1 MTVALAPNPFLFWVT
16 PQGQPAVGYQLFTYV
31 AGTSIP
37 QATYTDSTQTEQ
49 NTNPVVLN
57 AYGYASVWLVSGQTY
72 KLVLTDVAG
81 NLVGSQDQIPGG
93 ITAAQLTAILTQ
105 SFLGAILFPITSFEN
120 AVGVTPPNL
129 YYIAG
134 SDPAGLVDRFGT
146 NTTPGTTNMLP
157 ALQTAINIALGPNGS
172 GQSGVKV
179 VFGNGA
185 YLIGSQ
191 PTFGATTTNILPLDI
206 SGQGIGSQLICGF
219 PTAGGLFNMTG
230 KNGWYIHDL
239 LICGNATN
247 PNDGIVVSASGSP
260 ENIEWNIDRVTSM
273 MFGRGIVCSNT
284 NTGNIRG
291 FRHWPGNNPTLIVP
305 QGSPNSSVSH
315 GIHLTGGFAHQIG
328 IYDAVCLPDSSYNAA
343 MRGIKCDANAS
354 IGVVIINPIVQTGS
368 GLSNEIGIDYNP
380 TGSATGLV
388 LIGTYNEGTT
398 ISLGNVSQST
408 IQSVSDGGA
417 GGTIL
422 LNGAS
427 RENTFNGINQ
437 AAFQGGVNSGD
448 QSNWGNIFT
457 GCNFRTTFNDYSEA
471 ANTSNQ
477 PNQFLGCTVPSFPT
491 GTASLGQNW
500 RKVLTY
506 AATLTPSA
514 YYANTIVIRATGNLT
529 LNAPTSPRNGQ
540 QIIYTIRN
548 EAGAGITV
556 TFSGYS
562 TAGWS
567 NPANTFNR
575 SICFQYDSDFAQW
588 RQLWVGTV
596 DIPN

>member
-1 MTVALAPNPFLFWVT
+1 MTVALAPNPFFFWVT

-37 QATYTDSTQTEQ
+37 QATYTDSTQTQQ

-191 PTFGATTTNILPLDI
+191 PTFGATTTNILPLDF

-273 MFGRGIVCSNT
+273 MFGRGVVCSNT

-291 FRHWPGNNPTLIVP
+291 FRHWPGNNPPLIVP

-315 GIHLTGGFAHQIG
+315 GIHLTGGFAHQ
-328 IYDAVCLPDSSYNAA
+328 
-343 MRGIKCDANAS
+343 
-354 IGVVIINPIVQTGS
+354 
-368 GLSNEIGIDYNP
+368 
-380 TGSATGLV
+380 
-388 LIGTYNEGTT
+388 
-398 ISLGNVSQST
+398 
-408 IQSVSDGGA
+408 
-417 GGTIL
+417 
-422 LNGAS
+422 
-427 RENTFNGINQ
+427 
-437 AAFQGGVNSGD
+437 
-448 QSNWGNIFT
+448 
-457 GCNFRTTFNDYSEA
+457 
-471 ANTSNQ
+471 
-477 PNQFLGCTVPSFPT
+477 
-491 GTASLGQNW
+491 TAS
-500 RKVLTY
+500 
-506 AATLTPSA
+506 
-514 YYANTIVIRATGNLT
+514 
-529 LNAPTSPRNGQ
+529 
-540 QIIYTIRN
+540 
-548 EAGAGITV
+548 
-556 TFSGYS
+556 
-562 TAGWS
+562 
-567 NPANTFNR
+567 
-575 SICFQYDSDFAQW
+575 
-588 RQLWVGTV
+588 
-596 DIPN
+596 